1 MVKIINLRIFFQ
13 ENITLMLI
21 SSGIKLDLKPNVSKS
36 FKEELELEL
45 KKYYYKAFR
54 RRGKSLQ
61 TLELIQ
67 ECSEDQ
73 FKLFIKQTTNLI
85 KKSLKINDEIILYK
99 LLVELKKIEGC
110 NKKIMKLI
118 ISEII
123 NANPTK
129 NLNFKKYKDLF
140 IFEDL

>member
-1 MVKIINLRIFFQ
+1 
-13 ENITLMLI
+13 MLI
-21 SSGIKLDLKPNVSKS
+21 SNGIKLDLKLNVSET
-36 FKEELELEL
+36 FKEDLQLEI

-61 TLELIQ
+61 TLELIK

-73 FKLFIKQTTNLI
+73 FRLFVNQTANLI
-85 KKSLKINDEIILYK
+85 NKSLKLNDEIKIYK

-118 ISEII
+118 IAEIH
-123 NANPTK
+123 NANTSK
-129 NLNFKKYKDLF
+129 ILNFKKYRDLF
-140 IFEDL
+140 IFEEQ

>member
-1 MVKIINLRIFFQ
+1 MREISL
-13 ENITLMLI
+13 LLI
-21 SSGIKLDLKPNVSKS
+21 SNGIKLDLELNVSET
-36 FKEELELEL
+36 FKEDLQLEI

-54 RRGKSLQ
+54 RRGKTLK

-73 FKLFIKQTTNLI
+73 FKLFVDQTANLI
-85 KKSLKINDEIILYK
+85 KKSLKINDEVKMYK

-110 NKKIMKLI
+110 NKKIMKMI
-118 ISEII
+118 IAEII

-140 IFEDL
+140 IFEEQ

>member
-1 MVKIINLRIFFQ
+1 
-13 ENITLMLI
+13 MLI
-21 SSGIKLDLKPNVSKS
+21 SNGIKLDLKLNVSET
-36 FKEELELEL
+36 FKKDLQLEI

-54 RRGKSLQ
+54 RRGKNLQ

-73 FKLFIKQTTNLI
+73 FKLFVDQTANLI
-85 KKSLKINDEIILYK
+85 KKSLKINDEAKMYK

-118 ISEII
+118 IAEIH
-123 NANPTK
+123 NANTSK
-129 NLNFKKYKDLF
+129 ILNFKKYKDLF
-140 IFEDL
+140 IFEEQ

>member
-1 MVKIINLRIFFQ
+1 MS
-13 ENITLMLI
+13 ET
-21 SSGIKLDLKPNVSKS
+21 
-36 FKEELELEL
+36 FKEDLQLEI

-73 FKLFIKQTTNLI
+73 FKLFVDQTANLI
-85 KKSLKINDEIILYK
+85 KKSLKINDEVKMHK

-118 ISEII
+118 IAEII

-140 IFEDL
+140 IFEEQ

>member
-1 MVKIINLRIFFQ
+1 MI
-13 ENITLMLI
+13 LI
-21 SSGIKLDLKPNVSKS
+21 SNGIKLDLKLNVSET
-36 FKEELELEL
+36 FKEDLQLEI

-54 RRGKSLQ
+54 RRGKNLQ

-73 FKLFIKQTTNLI
+73 FKLFINQTANLI
-85 KKSLKINDEIILYK
+85 KKSLKINDEIKIYK

-110 NKKIMKLI
+110 NKKIMKLTI
-118 ISEII
+118 AEII

-129 NLNFKKYKDLF
+129 NFNFKKYQDLF
-140 IFEDL
+140 IFEEQ

>member
-1 MVKIINLRIFFQ
+1 MS
-13 ENITLMLI
+13 ET
-21 SSGIKLDLKPNVSKS
+21 
-36 FKEELELEL
+36 FKKELHLEI

-73 FKLFIKQTTNLI
+73 FKLLINQTAKLI
-85 KKSLKINDEIILYK
+85 KKSLKINDEIKIYK
-99 LLVELKKIEGC
+99 LLLEFKKIEGC

-118 ISEII
+118 ITEII
-123 NANPTK
+123 NANSTK
-129 NLNFKKYKDLF
+129 NYNFKKHKDLF
-140 IFEDL
+140 IFEE

>member
-1 MVKIINLRIFFQ
+1 ML
-13 ENITLMLI
+13 LI
-21 SSGIKLDLKPNVSKS
+21 SNGIKLDLKLNVSET
-36 FKEELELEL
+36 FKEDLQLEI

-54 RRGKSLQ
+54 RRGKTLK

-73 FKLFIKQTTNLI
+73 LKLFISQTANLI
-85 KKSLKINDEIILYK
+85 KKSLKINNEIEIYK

-110 NKKIMKLI
+110 NKKIMKMI
-118 ISEII
+118 IAEII

-140 IFEDL
+140 IFEEQ

>member
-1 MVKIINLRIFFQ
+1 MS
-13 ENITLMLI
+13 ET
-21 SSGIKLDLKPNVSKS
+21 
-36 FKEELELEL
+36 FKEDLQLEL

-54 RRGKSLQ
+54 LRGKSLQ

-73 FKLFIKQTTNLI
+73 FKLFINQTANLI
-85 KKSLKINDEIILYK
+85 KKSLKINDEVTMHK

-110 NKKIMKLI
+110 NKKIMKMI
-118 ISEII
+118 IAEII

-140 IFEDL
+140 IFEEQ

>member
-1 MVKIINLRIFFQ
+1 MS
-13 ENITLMLI
+13 ET
-21 SSGIKLDLKPNVSKS
+21 
-36 FKEELELEL
+36 FKEDLQLEI

-54 RRGKSLQ
+54 RRGKTLQ

-73 FKLFIKQTTNLI
+73 FKLFINQTANLI
-85 KKSLKINDEIILYK
+85 KKSLKINDEVKLYK
-99 LLVELKKIEGC
+99 LLFKLKKIEGC

-118 ISEII
+118 IAEII

-129 NLNFKKYKDLF
+129 NLNFKKYKDLYN
-140 IFEDL
+140 FEEQ

>member
-1 MVKIINLRIFFQ
+1 MS
-13 ENITLMLI
+13 ET
-21 SSGIKLDLKPNVSKS
+21 
-36 FKEELELEL
+36 FKEEIHLEI

-54 RRGKSLQ
+54 RKGKSLQ

-73 FKLFIKQTTNLI
+73 FKLFINQIANLI
-85 KKSLKINDEIILYK
+85 KKSLKINDEVKIYK
-99 LLVELKKIEGC
+99 LLVELKKIESC

-118 ISEII
+118 IAEIQ
-123 NANPTK
+123 NTNPTK

-140 IFEDL
+140 IFEEQ

>member
-1 MVKIINLRIFFQ
+1 MIFKYRKSAWFD
-13 ENITLMLI
+13 
-21 SSGIKLDLKPNVSKS
+21 GIKLDWKFNVSET
-36 FKEELELEL
+36 FKEELQLEI

-54 RRGKSLQ
+54 RRGKTLQ

-73 FKLFIKQTTNLI
+73 FKLFVDQTANLI
-85 KKSLKINDEIILYK
+85 KKSLKINDAVKMYK
-99 LLVELKKIEGC
+99 LLVKLKKIEGC

-118 ISEII
+118 IAEII

-129 NLNFKKYKDLF
+129 NLNFKKYKDLY
-140 IFEDL
+140 IFEEQ

>member
-1 MVKIINLRIFFQ
+1 
-13 ENITLMLI
+13 MLI
-21 SSGIKLDLKPNVSKS
+21 SNGIKLDLKLNVSET
-36 FKEELELEL
+36 FKEDLQLEI

-73 FKLFIKQTTNLI
+73 FRLFVNQTANLI
-85 KKSLKINDEIILYK
+85 NKSLKLNDEIKIYK

-118 ISEII
+118 IAEIH
-123 NANPTK
+123 NANTSK
-129 NLNFKKYKDLF
+129 ILNFKKYKDLF
-140 IFEDL
+140 IFEEQ

>member
-1 MVKIINLRIFFQ
+1 
-13 ENITLMLI
+13 
-21 SSGIKLDLKPNVSKS
+21 VSET
-36 FKEELELEL
+36 FIEELQLEI

-54 RRGKSLQ
+54 RRGKTLQ

-73 FKLFIKQTTNLI
+73 FKLFINQTANLI
-85 KKSLKINDEIILYK
+85 KKSLKINDEIKTYK
-99 LLVELKKIEGC
+99 LLLEAKKIEGC

-118 ISEII
+118 IAEII

-140 IFEDL
+140 IFEEH

>member
-1 MVKIINLRIFFQ
+1 
-13 ENITLMLI
+13 
-21 SSGIKLDLKPNVSKS
+21 VSET
-36 FKEELELEL
+36 FKEDLQLEI
-45 KKYYYKAFR
+45 KKHYYKAFR
-54 RRGKSLQ
+54 RRGKTLQ

-73 FKLFIKQTTNLI
+73 FKLFVDQTANII
-85 KKSLKINDEIILYK
+85 KKSLKINDEVKMYK

-110 NKKIMKLI
+110 NKKIMKMI
-118 ISEII
+118 IAEII

-140 IFEDL
+140 IFEEQ

>member
-1 MVKIINLRIFFQ
+1 MS
-13 ENITLMLI
+13 ET
-21 SSGIKLDLKPNVSKS
+21 
-36 FKEELELEL
+36 FKEDLQLEI

-54 RRGKSLQ
+54 RRGKTLK

-73 FKLFIKQTTNLI
+73 FKLFVDQTANLI
-85 KKSLKINDEIILYK
+85 KKSLKINDEVKMYK

-110 NKKIMKLI
+110 NKKIMKMI
-118 ISEII
+118 IAEII

-140 IFEDL
+140 IFEEQ

>member
-1 MVKIINLRIFFQ
+1 ML
-13 ENITLMLI
+13 LI
-21 SSGIKLDLKPNVSKS
+21 SNGIKLDLKLNVSET
-36 FKEELELEL
+36 FKEDLQLEI

-54 RRGKSLQ
+54 RRGKTLQ

-67 ECSEDQ
+67 ECSQDQ
-73 FKLFIKQTTNLI
+73 FKLFVDQTANLI
-85 KKSLKINDEIILYK
+85 KKSLKINDEVKLYK

-118 ISEII
+118 IAEII
-123 NANPTK
+123 NANPKK

-140 IFEDL
+140 IFEEQ

>member
-1 MVKIINLRIFFQ
+1 ML
-13 ENITLMLI
+13 LI
-21 SSGIKLDLKPNVSKS
+21 SNGIKLDLKLNVSET
-36 FKEELELEL
+36 FKEDLQLEI

-54 RRGKSLQ
+54 RRGKTLQ

-73 FKLFIKQTTNLI
+73 FKLFVDQTANLI
-85 KKSLKINDEIILYK
+85 KKSLKINDEVKMYK

-110 NKKIMKLI
+110 NKKIMKMI
-118 ISEII
+118 IAEII
-123 NANPTK
+123 NASPTK

-140 IFEDL
+140 IFEEQ

>member
-1 MVKIINLRIFFQ
+1 MS
-13 ENITLMLI
+13 ET
-21 SSGIKLDLKPNVSKS
+21 
-36 FKEELELEL
+36 FKEDLQLEI
-45 KKYYYKAFR
+45 KKYYYNAFK

-73 FKLFIKQTTNLI
+73 FKLFFNHTANLI
-85 KKSLKINDEIILYK
+85 KRSLKINDEIKIFK
-99 LLVELKKIEGC
+99 HLVELKKIEGC

-118 ISEII
+118 IAEII
-123 NANPTK
+123 NANPSK

-140 IFEDL
+140 VFEEQ

>member
-1 MVKIINLRIFFQ
+1 MS
-13 ENITLMLI
+13 ET
-21 SSGIKLDLKPNVSKS
+21 
-36 FKEELELEL
+36 FKENLQLEI

-54 RRGKSLQ
+54 RRGKTHK

-73 FKLFIKQTTNLI
+73 FKLFISQTANLI
-85 KKSLKINDEIILYK
+85 KKSLKINDEIEIYK

-110 NKKIMKLI
+110 NKKIMKLTI
-118 ISEII
+118 AEII

-129 NLNFKKYKDLF
+129 NFNFKKHKDLF
-140 IFEDL
+140 IFEEQ

>member
-1 MVKIINLRIFFQ
+1 
-13 ENITLMLI
+13 MLI
-21 SSGIKLDLKPNVSKS
+21 SNGIKLDLKLNVSET
-36 FKEELELEL
+36 FKEDLQLEI

-54 RRGKSLQ
+54 RRGKTLQ

-73 FKLFIKQTTNLI
+73 FKLFINQTANLI
-85 KKSLKINDEIILYK
+85 KKSLKINDEVKMYK
-99 LLVELKKIEGC
+99 LLFELKKIEGC

-118 ISEII
+118 IAEII

-140 IFEDL
+140 IFEEQ

>member
-1 MVKIINLRIFFQ
+1 ML
-13 ENITLMLI
+13 LI
-21 SSGIKLDLKPNVSKS
+21 SNGIKLDLKLNVSET
-36 FKEELELEL
+36 FKEDLQLEI

-54 RRGKSLQ
+54 RRGKTLQ

-73 FKLFIKQTTNLI
+73 FKLFADQTANLI
-85 KKSLKINDEIILYK
+85 KKSLKINDEVKMYK

-110 NKKIMKLI
+110 NKKIMKLTI
-118 ISEII
+118 AEII

-129 NLNFKKYKDLF
+129 NINFKKYKDLF
-140 IFEDL
+140 IFEEQ

>member
-1 MVKIINLRIFFQ
+1 MS
-13 ENITLMLI
+13 ET
-21 SSGIKLDLKPNVSKS
+21 
-36 FKEELELEL
+36 FKEELQLEI

-54 RRGKSLQ
+54 RRGKTLQ

-73 FKLFIKQTTNLI
+73 FKLFINQTANLI
-85 KKSLKINDEIILYK
+85 KKSLKINDEIKIYK
-99 LLVELKKIEGC
+99 LLVELKKIECC
-110 NKKIMKLI
+110 NKKIMKLTI
-118 ISEII
+118 AEIK

-140 IFEDL
+140 IFEEQ

>member
-1 MVKIINLRIFFQ
+1 LREIS
-13 ENITLMLI
+13 LLLI
-21 SSGIKLDLKPNVSKS
+21 SNGIKLDLKLNVSET
-36 FKEELELEL
+36 FKEDLQLEI

-54 RRGKSLQ
+54 RRGKTLQ

-73 FKLFIKQTTNLI
+73 FKLFVDQTANLI
-85 KKSLKINDEIILYK
+85 KKSLKINDEVKMYK
-99 LLVELKKIEGC
+99 LLIELKKIEGC
-110 NKKIMKLI
+110 NKKIMKMI
-118 ISEII
+118 IAEII

-140 IFEDL
+140 IFEEQ

>member
-1 MVKIINLRIFFQ
+1 MREISL
-13 ENITLMLI
+13 LLI
-21 SSGIKLDLKPNVSKS
+21 SNGIKLDLKLNVSET
-36 FKEELELEL
+36 FKEDLQLEI

-54 RRGKSLQ
+54 RRGKNLQ

-73 FKLFIKQTTNLI
+73 FKLFINQTANLI
-85 KKSLKINDEIILYK
+85 KKSLKINDEIKIYK

-118 ISEII
+118 IAEII
-123 NANPTK
+123 NANQTK
-129 NLNFKKYKDLF
+129 NFNFKKYKDLF
-140 IFEDL
+140 IFEEQ

>member
-1 MVKIINLRIFFQ
+1 MS
-13 ENITLMLI
+13 ET
-21 SSGIKLDLKPNVSKS
+21 
-36 FKEELELEL
+36 FKEELHIEI

-73 FKLFIKQTTNLI
+73 FKLFIKQTANLI
-85 KKSLKINDEIILYK
+85 KKSLKINDEVKLYK

-118 ISEII
+118 IAEIK

-140 IFEDL
+140 IFEEQ

>member
-1 MVKIINLRIFFQ
+1 MS
-13 ENITLMLI
+13 ET
-21 SSGIKLDLKPNVSKS
+21 
-36 FKEELELEL
+36 FKEDLQLEI

-54 RRGKSLQ
+54 RRGKTLQ

-73 FKLFIKQTTNLI
+73 FKLFADQTANLI
-85 KKSLKINDEIILYK
+85 KKSLKINDEVKMYK

-110 NKKIMKLI
+110 NKKIMKMI
-118 ISEII
+118 IVEII

-140 IFEDL
+140 IFEEQ

>member
-1 MVKIINLRIFFQ
+1 MS
-13 ENITLMLI
+13 ET
-21 SSGIKLDLKPNVSKS
+21 
-36 FKEELELEL
+36 FKEDLQLEI

-54 RRGKSLQ
+54 RRGKTLQ

-73 FKLFIKQTTNLI
+73 FKLFISQTANLI
-85 KKSLKINDEIILYK
+85 KKSLKINDEIKIYK
-99 LLVELKKIEGC
+99 LLLKLKKIEGC
-110 NKKIMKLI
+110 SKKIMKLI
-118 ISEII
+118 ITEIK

-140 IFEDL
+140 VFEEK

>member
-1 MVKIINLRIFFQ
+1 MVSIYKLRIFPDRNSF
-13 ENITLMLI
+13 LLI
-21 SSGIKLDLKPNVSKS
+21 SNGIKLDLELNVSET
-36 FKEELELEL
+36 FKEDLQLEI

-73 FKLFIKQTTNLI
+73 FKLFINQTANLI
-85 KKSLKINDEIILYK
+85 KKSLKINDEVKIYK

-110 NKKIMKLI
+110 NKKIMKMI
-118 ISEII
+118 IAEII

-140 IFEDL
+140 IFEEQ